1 MPSRIKSINFV
12 NFTIHHTLDSKKFFI
27 FAASQIFCGLG
38 TKINLIMRQIQIQV
52 FASLDTKRENK
63 VLFERI
69 CDISESL
76 EVPYSSLVSN
86 LKFMFGSSSIVSFN
100 II

>member
-1 MPSRIKSINFV
+1 
-12 NFTIHHTLDSKKFFI
+12 
-27 FAASQIFCGLG
+27 
-38 TKINLIMRQIQIQV
+38 MRQIQIQV
-52 FASLDTKRENK
+52 FASMDQKRENK

-69 CDISESL
+69 CDINESL
-76 EVPYSSLVSN
+76 DVPYSSLVSN